1 MADLSQMQ
9 LRDLQSAATSHR
21 GDRVFTRTVA
31 GAAFT
36 SLLVLAG
43 IAIFLGLQ
51 AIPAFQT
58 QGWSFLTSTGWDIN
72 TTPPTVGIFG
82 MLYGSVLLSVIG
94 LVIAVPAALLLA
106 IFMVFLSPP
115 RLASKISDRH
125 SLTRSSES
133 ALVRPSHTGPP
144 LGVARRQKTH
154 ESREC
159 LRSGVRVPVCKWA
172 QRFEPYETRHFS
184 VGSGTGV
191 AARGLRRSRRGGES
205 SQAGRRKH
213 TASRLG
219 SAVP

>member
-115 RLASKISDRH
+115 RLAKV
-125 SLTRSSES
+125 LTNLIDLM
-133 ALVRPSHTGPP
+133 AAIPSVI
-144 LGVARRQKTH
+144 LG
-154 ESREC
+154 
-159 LRSGVRVPVCKWA
+159 LWA
-172 QRFEPYETRHFS
+172 FYILNP
-184 VGSGTGV
+184 
-191 AARGLRRSRRGGES
+191 
-205 SQAGRRKH
+205 
-213 TASRLG
+213 TAEEWQIPRLD
-219 SAVP
+219 PDF